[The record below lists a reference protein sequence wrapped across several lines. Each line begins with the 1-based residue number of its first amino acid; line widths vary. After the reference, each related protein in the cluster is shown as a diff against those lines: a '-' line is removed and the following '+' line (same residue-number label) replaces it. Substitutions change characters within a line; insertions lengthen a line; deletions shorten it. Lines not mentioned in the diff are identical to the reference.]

1 MHIPVSTPKYTVN
14 REEMFVI
21 ETRDIVTKFVEETLA
36 ADHNCTIVLATI
48 LCVQPTT
55 HTRQESYRLPCH

>member
-36 ADHNCTIVLATI
+36 VDHSCTIVLATI
-48 LCVQPTT
+48 LLYTTNYTYPTGII
-55 HTRQESYRLPCH
+55 